1 MGFLDKFKSKEKES
15 KQNEHVAAYK
25 KMIELLDVGADA
37 VEKLKRCVDDPRAYY
52 DENAESYDE
61 RGVGTDADDD
71 TIIWLGMVDILIEQ
85 GRMFEF
91 DYSVELED
99 FIYGIRQI
107 NRDSLVVE
115 EDALDEDADITQWLK
130 ILNTAWMELGVVMAG
145 MDIDSDSYC
154 VCMITRDVFE
164 KIVVLAEKT
173 GHRIALAQEL

>member
-1 MGFLDKFKSKEKES
+1 MGFLDKFKSKEKEP
-15 KQNEHVAAYK
+15 KQNEHEAPYK
-25 KMIELLDVGADA
+25 EMIELLDVGADA
-37 VEKLKRCVDDPRAYY
+37 AEKLNRCVDAPRSYY
-52 DENAESYDE
+52 DENAEGYDE
-61 RGVGTDADDD
+61 RGVGADADDD

-85 GRMFEF
+85 GKMFEF

-107 NRDSLVVE
+107 NRDSLAVDE
-115 EDALDEDADITQWLK
+115 ETLDEDADITQWLET
-130 ILNTAWMELGVVMAG
+130 LNTAWMESGVVMAG

-164 KIVVLAEKT
+164 KIAVLAEKT